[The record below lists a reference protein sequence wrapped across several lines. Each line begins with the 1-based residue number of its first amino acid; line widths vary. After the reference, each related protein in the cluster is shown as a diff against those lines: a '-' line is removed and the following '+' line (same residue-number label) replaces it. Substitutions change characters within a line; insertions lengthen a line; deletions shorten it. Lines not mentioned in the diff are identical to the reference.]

1 MTSPAEGDEIPSQG
15 PPAPPPRSTRRA
27 RILGG
32 AAAALALAGVVGR
45 RRLTRFPPDTTP
57 EGCYL
62 RIVVAIIEGRARDA
76 FPYLDEPA
84 RHAAYSIRDY
94 RKRASG
100 LVAAQYPEPERTR
113 LIDAYRVFAEAPDG
127 ADVWNEMAHERGWI
141 TRLRRDLS
149 GIARIETSGGNAP
162 TSKNAM
168 PRGSASGEALA
179 VRGMGGPDEL
189 RSAGG
194 EGASP
199 LPGPTRV
206 TIETARGTRYSFR
219 RRDNGIWGLSLFTA
233 DLVAESERAARDAEV
248 VEQAAADY
256 ARSR

>member
-1 MTSPAEGDEIPSQG
+1 MTSSAAGDDLPAPRPG
-15 PPAPPPRSTRRA
+15 PPPRPSRRGWM
-27 RILGG
+27 LGG
-32 AAAALALAGVVGR
+32 VAAALGIAGYAGWKR
-45 RRLTRFPPDTTP
+45 ATRFPPDTTP

-62 RIVVAIIEGRARDA
+62 RIVVAVSEGRTRDA

-94 RKRASG
+94 RKRASE

-113 LIDAYRVFAEAPDG
+113 LLDAYRIYAEAPDG
-127 ADVWNEMAHERGWI
+127 ADVWNEMAHKRGWI

-149 GIARIETSGGNAP
+149 GIARLEP
-162 TSKNAM
+162 
-168 PRGSASGEALA
+168 SGE
-179 VRGMGGPDEL
+179 
-189 RSAGG
+189 
-194 EGASP
+194 
-199 LPGPTRV
+199 RV
-206 TIETARGTRYSFR
+206 TIETARGTRYTFR

-256 ARSR
+256 ARSK

>member
-1 MTSPAEGDEIPSQG
+1 MTSPADGDDLPPTGSSVSPRPS
-15 PPAPPPRSTRRA
+15 RR
-27 RILGG
+27 RWILGG
-32 AAAALALAGVVGR
+32 VAAALGIAGYAGFR
-45 RRLTRFPPDTTP
+45 RITRFPPDTTP

-62 RIVVAIIEGRARDA
+62 RIVVAISEGRARDV

-94 RKRASG
+94 RERARG

-127 ADVWNEMAHERGWI
+127 ADVWNEMAHKRGWI

-149 GIARIETSGGNAP
+149 GIARLETSG
-162 TSKNAM
+162 
-168 PRGSASGEALA
+168 E
-179 VRGMGGPDEL
+179 
-189 RSAGG
+189 
-194 EGASP
+194 
-199 LPGPTRV
+199 RV
-206 TIETARGTRYSFR
+206 TIETARGTRYNFR

-256 ARSR
+256 ARSK